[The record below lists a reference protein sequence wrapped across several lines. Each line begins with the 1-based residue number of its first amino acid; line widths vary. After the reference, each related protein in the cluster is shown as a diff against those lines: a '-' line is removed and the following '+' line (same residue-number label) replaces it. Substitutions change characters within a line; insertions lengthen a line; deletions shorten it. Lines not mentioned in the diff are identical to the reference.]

1 MGRNSSG
8 LHLKIAEWILE
19 RGETVSVYDVT
30 EKFGITL
37 HQAIGHLVTL
47 ERDNAIKMQIIG
59 SIPTEA
65 PYSHC
70 KRTVRTVTITDIY
83 WEKIEQ
89 RTKNPDY
96 RNYKNHP
103 VKSVGDLPL
112 AEKWEWIIRNAR
124 RHKK

>member
-19 RGETVSVYDVT
+19 RGEAVSVYDVT
-30 EKFGITL
+30 EIFGITL
-37 HQAIGHLVTL
+37 HQAIGHLSTL
-47 ERDNAIKMQIIG
+47 ERDNAIKMQTIG

-65 PYSHC
+65 PNSHY
-70 KRTVRTVTITDIY
+70 KRTVRTVTITGIDR
-83 WEKIEQ
+83 EKIEQ

-96 RNYKNHP
+96 GNYKNHP

-112 AEKWEWIIRNAR
+112 TEKWEWVIRSSR
-124 RHKK
+124 RRKK